1 MNPAFVKCPRVARE
15 VEEEPGFKHSI
26 SGQEQAQVKGY
37 GHRKGRDQRLLH
49 GEGTLVQLNDC

>member
-37 GHRKGRDQRLLH
+37 GHRKGTDQRLLH
-49 GEGTLVQLNDC
+49 GEGTLGAAE